1 MQSKSLLNSRR
12 FRRLIPAIVP
22 VLAGSLLVQASFA
35 SLAPQRASKKS
46 SSMTGD
52 QRIAH
57 ALSRLTF
64 GARPGD
70 FEKVKAMG
78 VEAFIDQQLD
88 PDSIDNTAVIAKL
101 RKLATL
107 NMATPV
113 IIDQYTP
120 PKPVALPSPPPPK
133 PAEISS
139 PEVKTA
145 AYSLNRTPQ
154 LSTTPGTAAMQNEM
168 SAKPED
174 AGKMPAVQTPVP
186 TASPKPTPPPKNP
199 QMVVTDLQRG
209 KLLRAVYSDRQLY
222 ELMADFWEN
231 HFSIFAN
238 KDDDRYLLTSFDRET
253 IRPFAMGRFRDLL
266 GATAHSPAML
276 FYLDNWRSSVPR
288 PYPAKDGKPAG
299 VDGGLNE
306 NYARELMELHTLGVD
321 GGYTQK
327 DVQEVARCFSG
338 WTIEKPNAEGLFLY
352 RPGLHDDGE
361 KLVLGHKILAGGGI
375 ADGERVLDIL
385 ATHPSTARFIAT
397 KLARRFISD
406 DPPPAVIDRAA
417 AVFLKTDGSIRETLR
432 AIITSPEFFSTT
444 AYRAKVRSPFEY
456 AAAALRAT
464 AAETD
469 GDRPVLDFISRMG
482 QPLFGRITPD
492 GYSDR
497 AEQWLSSGAMVAR
510 LNFAAA
516 LATNRLKGTR
526 IDPANVL
533 SGVDLTKK
541 DEVASRLMQI
551 MLTGDASAQTH
562 AALEK
567 VWKPEPVAILPA
579 TQNQTPTQNQV
590 QTYPFPGYPPEFSP
604 LNTSRPGKPQIPLV
618 PPTKFVKGGPNAIP
632 NSYIVVLNDD
642 VVSNSAPL
650 QLRHDTIEAIANA
663 HAAAHSG
670 KVGYIYATV
679 LKGYSIMLPTEADAI
694 ALSNDPQVKW
704 VEANSMGKFDSA
716 GAAVGPVPASYSRD
730 AQSPPP
736 SADYVSSLMALLI
749 GSPEF
754 QRR

>member
-1 MQSKSLLNSRR
+1 MAPIAAL
-12 FRRLIPAIVP
+12 
-22 VLAGSLLVQASFA
+22 LAGILLVQASFA
-35 SLAPQRASKKS
+35 SLAAQRPSKKS
-46 SSMTGD
+46 SSMTSD
-52 QRIAH
+52 QRVAH
-57 ALSRLTF
+57 VLSRLTF

-70 FEKVKAMG
+70 FEKVQAMG
-78 VEAFIDQQLD
+78 VDAFINQQLD
-88 PDSIDNTAVIAKL
+88 FDSIDNTAVIAKL
-101 RKLATL
+101 RRLPTL

-120 PKPVALPSPPPPK
+120 PKPVVSPSPATAK
-133 PAEISS
+133 PAEMNA

-145 AYSLNRTPQ
+145 ANSLNQTPA
-154 LSTTPGTAAMQNEM
+154 LSTNPNMPAMQNE
-168 SAKPED
+168 ANARPED
-174 AGKMPAVQTPVP
+174 AGKMPPVQTPAQN
-186 TASPKPTPPPKNP
+186 ASPKPTPPPKNP
-199 QMVVTDLQRG
+199 QMVVTDLQRA

-222 ELMADFWEN
+222 ELMVDFWEN

-238 KDDDRYLLTSFDRET
+238 KDDDRYLLTGFDRET
-253 IRPFAMGRFRDLL
+253 IRPFALGRFRDLL

-338 WTIEKPNAEGLFLY
+338 WTIEKPNTEGLFLY

-397 KLARRFISD
+397 KLARRFITD
-406 DPPPAVIDRAA
+406 DPPPSLIDRAA

-432 AIITSPEFFSTT
+432 AIITSPEFFSPAT
-444 AYRAKVRSPFEY
+444 YRAKVRSPFEY
-456 AAAALRAT
+456 VAAAMRAT

-469 GDRPVLDFISRMG
+469 GDRPVLDFIGRMG

-497 AEQWLSSGAMVAR
+497 SEQWLSSGAMIAR

-516 LATNRLKGTR
+516 LTTNRLKGTT
-526 IDPANVL
+526 IKFEKLLD
-533 SGVDLTKK
+533 GVAQDNRAT
-541 DEVASRLMQI
+541 VASKMI
-551 MLTGDASAQTH
+551 SLTLAGDVSEGTRSAL
-562 AALEK
+562 AK
-567 VWKPEPVAILPA
+567 
-579 TQNQTPTQNQV
+579 
-590 QTYPFPGYPPEFSP
+590 
-604 LNTSRPGKPQIPLV
+604 
-618 PPTKFVKGGPNAIP
+618 
-632 NSYIVVLNDD
+632 
-642 VVSNSAPL
+642 
-650 QLRHDTIEAIANA
+650 TIE
-663 HAAAHSG
+663 ST
-670 KVGYIYATV
+670 ATV
-679 LKGYSIMLPTEADAI
+679 A
-694 ALSNDPQVKW
+694 SN
-704 VEANSMGKFDSA
+704 
-716 GAAVGPVPASYSRD
+716 AAPPNVPAAFDPRT
-730 AQSPPP
+730 APPAYIP
-736 SADYVSSLMALLI
+736 ELATLLI

>member
-1 MQSKSLLNSRR
+1 MRSHSVFNGRR
-12 FRRLIPAIVP
+12 FGRLGAMIAPL
-22 VLAGSLLVQASFA
+22 LAGVLLVPASFA
-35 SLAPQRASKKS
+35 SLAVQRAKKS
-46 SSMTGD
+46 SSMTAD
-52 QRIAH
+52 QRVAH
-57 ALSRLTF
+57 VLSRLTF

-78 VEAFIDQQLD
+78 VQAFINQQLD
-88 PDSIDNTAVIAKL
+88 PDAIDNTAVIAKL
-101 RKLATL
+101 RKLPTL

-120 PKPVALPSPPPPK
+120 PKPAVSPT
-133 PAEISS
+133 PA
-139 PEVKTA
+139 V
-145 AYSLNRTPQ
+145 
-154 LSTTPGTAAMQNEM
+154 
-168 SAKPED
+168 AKPEVMTAPD
-174 AGKMPAVQTPVP
+174 MKTAPNSQTLQAPP
-186 TASPKPTPPPKNP
+186 NASAPSMQNAMSPKPENLGKTPTIQTSAPTPAPKPTPTPPPKNP

-209 KLLRAVYSDRQLY
+209 KLLRAVYSDQQLY
-222 ELMADFWEN
+222 ELMVDFWEN

-253 IRPFAMGRFRDLL
+253 IRPFALARFRDLL

-288 PYPAKDGKPAG
+288 PYPARNGKPAG

-361 KLVLGHKILAGGGI
+361 KVVLGHKILAGGGI

-385 ATHPSTARFIAT
+385 ATHPSTARFVAT

-406 DPPPAVIDRAA
+406 DPPSSVIDRAA

-432 AIITSPEFFSTT
+432 AIVTSPEFFSTA

-464 AAETD
+464 SAETD
-469 GDRPVLDFISRMG
+469 GDRPVLDFIGRMG

-510 LNFAAA
+510 LNFAVAV
-516 LATNRLKGTR
+516 ATNRLKGTR
-526 IDPANVL
+526 VDAANVL
-533 SGVDLTKK
+533 PGIDLTEKN
-541 DEVASRLMQI
+541 EVAAHLTQLI
-551 MLTGDASAQTH
+551 LTGDTSAETRT
-562 AALEK
+562 ALEK
-567 VWKPEPVAILPA
+567 VWKSES
-579 TQNQTPTQNQV
+579 PT
-590 QTYPFPGYPPEFSP
+590 
-604 LNTSRPGKPQIPLV
+604 V
-618 PPTKFVKGGPNAIP
+618 PSDRNGG
-632 NSYIVVLNDD
+632 S
-642 VVSNSAPL
+642 
-650 QLRHDTIEAIANA
+650 
-663 HAAAHSG
+663 
-670 KVGYIYATV
+670 
-679 LKGYSIMLPTEADAI
+679 
-694 ALSNDPQVKW
+694 
-704 VEANSMGKFDSA
+704 
-716 GAAVGPVPASYSRD
+716 VPASFSPQ
-730 AQSPPP
+730 AQATP
-736 SADYVSSLMALLI
+736 AAANYVSELMALLI